1 VVYVGSAGVTRGRR
15 WVAWSGGGGGG
26 ERVGEVV

>member
-1 VVYVGSAGVTRGRR
+1 VVYVGSAGVTRGRK

-26 ERVGEVV
+26 ERMGEVV